1 MHSNH
6 GRRGPRA
13 PWLIAA
19 VMLVVGTA
27 GCTMCP
33 DPFDYSGPV
42 AGGGPA
48 QNDFGAR
55 TNGILPVRAAPTPWP
70 PVVSDTPTEGPPAE
84 EATGNEVAGTESV
97 LKTAE
102 EPPATATR

>member
-1 MHSNH
+1 MHSN
-6 GRRGPRA
+6 RGLPAA
-13 PWLIAA
+13 PVIAA

-70 PVVSDTPTEGPPAE
+70 PVVSDTPADDAPAGKAAVA
-84 EATGNEVAGTESV
+84 EAPATESV

>member
-1 MHSNH
+1 MRSN
-6 GRRGPRA
+6 RGLPA
-13 PWLIAA
+13 AMIAA
-19 VMLVVGTA
+19 VLVVLGTA

-55 TNGILPVRAAPTPWP
+55 SNGILPVRAAPTPWP
-70 PVVSDTPTEGPPAE
+70 AVVSDGPVDENDEDSAN
-84 EATGNEVAGTESV
+84 AESV
-97 LKTAE
+97 LIVAE
-102 EPPATATR
+102 EPPATMTR

>member
-1 MHSNH
+1 MRSN
-6 GRRGPRA
+6 RGLPA
-13 PWLIAA
+13 ASVIAA

-70 PVVSDTPTEGPPAE
+70 PVVSDTPADGTPAE
-84 EATGNEVAGTESV
+84 AAAVAEAPATESV

-102 EPPATATR
+102 ERPATATR